1 MPYARNSEM
10 PGSITDNVPDAGQSI
25 MRNVINSQ
33 LARGLSETRAF
44 ASAWAALSRAGY
56 ARGEDG
62 KWTKGS
68 SPGSGSETDKMSPTP
83 SAVHVPSTDWNRGRR
98 RTRKD
103 QTRKELSASARQ
115 SLENKVTD
123 HNAEHGDKGRVS
135 LPMLEQV
142 YNRGVGAYRTNPE
155 SVRPN
160 VSSPEQWAMARVN
173 NFLRTIRTGRFRS
186 GKHDTDLLPSKHPL
200 STRKAESYDAPDS
213 ARNNARKVLRWR
225 EEHGDAVKGMTRVG
239 WTRANQ
245 LASGENLSRETVG
258 RMAAFRRHQKNA
270 EVAPEFKGEPWR
282 DAGHVAWLGWGGETG
297 VSWAEGIVAREK
309 DKNMDK
315 RQIVEDVYTTPAEAV
330 TRALELGF
338 SDGAIHVHNTADGT
352 AAYMP
357 GPDHEAYNKAVEAR
371 AGIIDNGADEYSE
384 PEDEGEGYDEDR
396 EHSMSGRVANLLESI
411 ASLMKS
417 DVSDSGG
424 VFFGPD
430 APQYNGQGEATGI
443 ELSGTILKADDD
455 ERIVW
460 GWASVVT
467 EKGIPVVDK
476 QGDVISPEEISKAAT
491 EFMLDVRVAKA
502 MHEGEQVGHVVHSFP
517 LTNELAKALGIQSER
532 EGWIIAQKITDDETW
547 ARVKSGEL
555 SAFSIGGNAITE
567 AYEDGTEGSDDA

>member
-10 PGSITDNVPDAGQSI
+10 PAAITDNVPEAGQTI

-56 ARGEDG
+56 EKNPEGR
-62 KWTKGS
+62 WV
-68 SPGSGSETDKMSPTP
+68 ETDKMSPTP

-103 QTRKELSASARQ
+103 QARKELSASARQ
-115 SLENKVTD
+115 SLENKVTE
-123 HNAEHGDKGRVS
+123 HNAEHGDKGRVTVS
-135 LPMLEQV
+135 MLEQV

-200 STRKAESYDAPDS
+200 STRKAESYDAPES

-270 EVAPEFKGEPWR
+270 EVAPEYKDEPWR

-309 DKNMDK
+309 NK

-330 TRALELGF
+330 TRAMELGF
-338 SDGAIHVHNTADGT
+338 SDGAIHVHSTADGT

-357 GPDHEAYNKAVEAR
+357 GPSHEEYIRAVETR
-371 AGIIDNGADEYSE
+371 AGIDDNDADDYSE
-384 PEDEGEGYDEDR
+384 PEHEGEEYDEER

-411 ASLMKS
+411 ANLMKS

-430 APQYNGQGEATGI
+430 APQYNGQGEGVEAVGVK
-443 ELSGTILKADDD
+443 LSGTILKADDD

-467 EKGIPVVDK
+467 EKGVPVIDK
-476 QGDVISPEEISKAAT
+476 QGDVITPEEISKAAT

-555 SAFSIGGNAITE
+555 SAFSIGGNAISE

>member
-10 PGSITDNVPDAGQSI
+10 PSSITDNVPDAGQSI

-56 ARGEDG
+56 EKTPDG
-62 KWTKGS
+62 KWAKGS
-68 SPGSGSETDKMSPTP
+68 SPGSDSETDKMSPTP
-83 SAVHVPSTDWNRGRR
+83 NAVHVPSTDWTRGRR
-98 RTRKD
+98 R
-103 QTRKELSASARQ
+103 TRKELSASARQ

-155 SVRPN
+155 SVRPSVN
-160 VSSPEQWAMARVN
+160 SPEQWAMARVN

-200 STRKAESYDAPDS
+200 STRKASPEGVEKAEYQGRDVELDRPFRLPSGSSKKFGVYVKDGDKVRRVTFGSPDMEIRRDDPEARANFRARHSCDTATDKTS
-213 ARNNARKVLRWR
+213 ARYWSCRMWEPGESVSEILSKVAGS
-225 EEHGDAVKGMTRVG
+225 EDEVMT
-239 WTRANQ
+239 
-245 LASGENLSRETVG
+245 ET
-258 RMAAFRRHQKNA
+258 
-270 EVAPEFKGEPWR
+270 
-282 DAGHVAWLGWGGETG
+282 ETT
-297 VSWAEGIVAREK
+297 
-309 DKNMDK
+309 K

-371 AGIIDNGADEYSE
+371 AGIIDNGADEYSDDLE
-384 PEDEGEGYDEDR
+384 SEER

-424 VFFGPD
+424 VFFGSD
-430 APQYNGQGEATGI
+430 ASQYNGQGEGVESVGV

-467 EKGIPVVDK
+467 EKGVPVVDK

-567 AYEDGTEGSDDA
+567 AYEDGTEGSGDA

>member
-10 PGSITDNVPDAGQSI
+10 PASITDNVPDAGQSI

-56 ARGEDG
+56 SRGEGG
-62 KWTKGS
+62 KWVKGS
-68 SPGSGSETDKMSPTP
+68 SPGSDSETDKMSPTP
-83 SAVHVPSTDWNRGRR
+83 SAVHVPSTDWNRDRR
-98 RTRKD
+98 RR
-103 QTRKELSASARQ
+103 TRKELSASARQ
-115 SLENKVTD
+115 SLENKVTE

-155 SVRPN
+155 SVRPSVN
-160 VSSPEQWAMARVN
+160 SPEQWAMARVN

-200 STRKAESYDAPDS
+200 STRKARTEGVEKAEYQGRDVELDRPFRLPSGSSKKFGVYVKDGDKVRRVTFGSPDMEIRRDDPEARANFRARHSCDTATDKTS
-213 ARNNARKVLRWR
+213 ARYWSCRMWEPGESVSEILSKVAGS
-225 EEHGDAVKGMTRVG
+225 EDEVMT
-239 WTRANQ
+239 
-245 LASGENLSRETVG
+245 ET
-258 RMAAFRRHQKNA
+258 
-270 EVAPEFKGEPWR
+270 
-282 DAGHVAWLGWGGETG
+282 ETT
-297 VSWAEGIVAREK
+297 
-309 DKNMDK
+309 K

-371 AGIIDNGADEYSE
+371 AGIIDNGADEYSDDLE
-384 PEDEGEGYDEDR
+384 SEER

-424 VFFGPD
+424 VFFRQD
-430 APQYNGQGEATGI
+430 APQYNGQGEGM
-443 ELSGTILKADDD
+443 ESVGVKLSGTILKADDD

-467 EKGIPVVDK
+467 EKGVPVVDK

-502 MHEGEQVGHVVHSFP
+502 MHDGEQIGHVVHSFP

>member
-1 MPYARNSEM
+1 
-10 PGSITDNVPDAGQSI
+10 
-25 MRNVINSQ
+25 
-33 LARGLSETRAF
+33 
-44 ASAWAALSRAGY
+44 
-56 ARGEDG
+56 
-62 KWTKGS
+62 
-68 SPGSGSETDKMSPTP
+68 MSPTP

-98 RTRKD
+98 RTRK
-103 QTRKELSASARQ
+103 ELSASARQ
-115 SLENKVTD
+115 SLENKVTE
-123 HNAEHGDKGRVS
+123 HNEEHGDKGRVS

-200 STRKAESYDAPDS
+200 STRKGLPEGVEKAEYQGREVELDRPFRLPSGSSKKFGVYVKDGDKVRRVTFGSPDMEIRRDDPEARANFRARHSCDTATDKTS
-213 ARNNARKVLRWR
+213 ARYWSCRMWEPGESVSEILSKVAGS
-225 EEHGDAVKGMTRVG
+225 EDEVMT
-239 WTRANQ
+239 
-245 LASGENLSRETVG
+245 ET
-258 RMAAFRRHQKNA
+258 
-270 EVAPEFKGEPWR
+270 
-282 DAGHVAWLGWGGETG
+282 ETT
-297 VSWAEGIVAREK
+297 
-309 DKNMDK
+309 K

-357 GPDHEAYNKAVEAR
+357 GPDHEAYNRAVEAR

-384 PEDEGEGYDEDR
+384 PEDEGEEYDEDR

-430 APQYNGQGEATGI
+430 APQSNGQGEAHETHVEATGI

-467 EKGIPVVDK
+467 EKGVPVVDK

-532 EGWIIAQKITDDETW
+532 EGWIIAQKITDDDVW

-555 SAFSIGGNAITE
+555 SAFSIGGNAISE
-567 AYEDGTEGSDDA
+567 EINEGSDDD

>member
-10 PGSITDNVPDAGQSI
+10 PSSITDNVPDAGQSI

-56 ARGEDG
+56 SRGEGG
-62 KWTKGS
+62 KWVKGS
-68 SPGSGSETDKMSPTP
+68 SPDSDVETDKMSPTP
-83 SAVHVPSTDWNRGRR
+83 NAVHVPSTDWTRGRR
-98 RTRKD
+98 R
-103 QTRKELSASARQ
+103 TRKELSASARQ
-115 SLENKVTD
+115 SLENKVTE

-155 SVRPN
+155 SVRPSVN
-160 VSSPEQWAMARVN
+160 SPEQWAMARVN

-200 STRKAESYDAPDS
+200 STRKARTEGVEKAEYQGRDVELDRPFRLPSGSSKKFGVYVKDGDKVRRVTFGSPDMEIRRDDPEARANFRARHSCDTATDKTS
-213 ARNNARKVLRWR
+213 ARYWSCRMWEPGESVSEILSKVAGS
-225 EEHGDAVKGMTRVG
+225 EDEVMT
-239 WTRANQ
+239 
-245 LASGENLSRETVG
+245 ET
-258 RMAAFRRHQKNA
+258 
-270 EVAPEFKGEPWR
+270 
-282 DAGHVAWLGWGGETG
+282 ETT
-297 VSWAEGIVAREK
+297 
-309 DKNMDK
+309 K

-338 SDGAIHVHNTADGT
+338 SDSAIHVHNTADGT

-357 GPDHEAYNKAVEAR
+357 GPDHEAYNRAVEAR
-371 AGIIDNGADEYSE
+371 AGIIDNGADEYSDDLE
-384 PEDEGEGYDEDR
+384 SEER

-424 VFFGPD
+424 VFFRQD
-430 APQYNGQGEATGI
+430 APQYNGQGEGM
-443 ELSGTILKADDD
+443 ESVGVKLSGTILKADDD

-467 EKGIPVVDK
+467 EKGVPVVDK

-567 AYEDGTEGSDDA
+567 AYEDGTEGSGDA